1 MKKILLLTLFFLI
14 AFTVDISAQMVE
26 LNLNGISIGT
36 TRKDVFKKLGKPLS
50 SKINGEFPCN
60 NGKKLVTKYSGLT
73 FEMIADESETDF
85 FVANVI
91 VTSEKWT
98 VSGIRIGAS
107 LEEVKDKF
115 GNKKVRKEEGFDV
128 LSYPNAEGYAN
139 FFFKKNKLVKISW
152 ELNVC

>member
-1 MKKILLLTLFFLI
+1 MKKILPLILFFLI

-26 LNLNGISIGT
+26 LNLNGIGIGT
-36 TRKDVFKKLGKPLS
+36 ARKDVFKKLGKPLS
-50 SKINGEFPCN
+50 TRIDGEFPCH

-73 FEMIADESETDF
+73 FEMIDNENETDF
-85 FVANVI
+85 FVATVI
-91 VTSEKWT
+91 VTSKKWT

-107 LEEVKDKF
+107 LEEVKNKF
-115 GNKKVRKEEGFDV
+115 GNEEARKEYGFDV
-128 LSYPNAEGYAN
+128 LSYPNGDGYAN